1 MGMTIIWILGWTGI
15 SVVAGSFFDL
25 PLKTVGLIGATLG
38 PLGFMV
44 VVAIGVLESRGQSE
58 VVMQSAGAAWV
69 DSNSSFDDPFS

>member
-25 PLKTVGLIGATLG
+25 PLKTVGLAGATLG

-44 VVAIGVLESRGQSE
+44 VVAIGILESR
-58 VVMQSAGAAWV
+58 
-69 DSNSSFDDPFS
+69 NSSVVYAQPGMSSPWDNNSDLDDPFS